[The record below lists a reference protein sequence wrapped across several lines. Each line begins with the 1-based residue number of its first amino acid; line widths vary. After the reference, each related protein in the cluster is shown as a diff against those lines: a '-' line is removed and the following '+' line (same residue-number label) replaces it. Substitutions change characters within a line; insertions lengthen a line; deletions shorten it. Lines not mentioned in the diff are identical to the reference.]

1 MIINFNDK
9 FTKFGPQF
17 IFFECYTTLKI
28 IVLTYTA
35 YLITVA

>member
-1 MIINFNDK
+1 MIINFNDN

-17 IFFECYTTLKI
+17 IFFECHTTLKI

>member
-1 MIINFNDK
+1 MINLLSLVPNK
-9 FTKFGPQF
+9 FFL
-17 IFFECYTTLKI
+17 ECYTTLKI